1 MKVTFPGWLGWV
13 GEMPEDEDKEE
24 KVSIIE
30 KCFMEITDVYAEKL
44 LWPSIY
50 MDEENGYD
58 PEDNL
63 ERIWYY
69 SDAQSYLEEYLE
81 ENGYNRDYYHIMH
94 VEATFHEPGEEPRE
108 VKFYVKEITCEIE
121 HPGGNCSYEMFKWW
135 VCEELYG
142 DFDEYGLDVPE
153 ENYRIFLYCLNKAW
167 QDVKALPECI
177 TKLIDKKRSTIKD
190 DSLRLAD
197 EDGRTG

>member
-13 GEMPEDEDKEE
+13 EEMPEDEDNEE

-69 SDAQSYLEEYLE
+69 SDAQSYLEEYL
-81 ENGYNRDYYHIMH
+81 
-94 VEATFHEPGEEPRE
+94 
-108 VKFYVKEITCEIE
+108 
-121 HPGGNCSYEMFKWW
+121 
-135 VCEELYG
+135 
-142 DFDEYGLDVPE
+142 
-153 ENYRIFLYCLNKAW
+153 
-167 QDVKALPECI
+167 
-177 TKLIDKKRSTIKD
+177 
-190 DSLRLAD
+190 
-197 EDGRTG
+197 

>member
-1 MKVTFPGWLGWV
+1 MKVTFPGWLGRF
-13 GEMPEDEDKEE
+13 EDED

-30 KCFMEITDVYAEKL
+30 NCFIEITDVYAEKL

-50 MDEENGYD
+50 MEEDDYD
-58 PEDNL
+58 SDDDL
-63 ERIWYY
+63 EMIWHY
-69 SDAQSYLEEYLE
+69 SEAKSYLEKYLE